1 MPLAANILAANILAA
16 DRSPSPVES
25 DYSGAHL
32 LDTGECSEGM
42 CAKNSPAPVESS
54 GYTAGHFAL
63 TVGGQ
68 FSACENAPGVGCDDM
83 LCGGNSPVLGSDY
96 GASHF
101 SLYDLI
107 I

>member
-1 MPLAANILAANILAA
+1 MPLIAANKLAANKLAA
-16 DRSPSPVES
+16 SPVES

-32 LDTGECSEGM
+32 LDTGECSDEM
-42 CAKNSPAPVESS
+42 CAKNSPAPVESR

-68 FSACENAPGVGCDDM
+68 FSACENAPDVGCSEVI
-83 LCGGNSPVLGSDY
+83 CGNTPGLDASPL
-96 GASHF
+96 